1 MDTTQLCGAEQVML
15 TRKKSVT
22 VEDHVIQNLTGSWM
36 KDDGLEFLTCLF
48 FSVSLLLYSAQAF
61 LQVILKQKKTI
72 NEMYPCGKTSVSCF
86 KNIL

>member
-48 FSVSLLLYSAQAF
+48 FFCLSLTLFSTG
-61 LQVILKQKKTI
+61 IPSSDIKTKE
-72 NEMYPCGKTSVSCF
+72 NYK
-86 KNIL
+86 